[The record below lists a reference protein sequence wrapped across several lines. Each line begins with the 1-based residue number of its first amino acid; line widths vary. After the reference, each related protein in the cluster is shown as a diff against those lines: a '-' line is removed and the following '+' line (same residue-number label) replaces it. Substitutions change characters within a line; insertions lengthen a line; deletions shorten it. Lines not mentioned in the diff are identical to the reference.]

1 VKLIYNIRKK
11 IALALLIVIS
21 AVVLNNSLF
30 VHVHRL
36 DTGEII
42 VHAHPFNP
50 FSKAADST
58 AKHNHNAIDLQLI
71 QVLNS
76 ASIWI
81 IAVTLVLIICLLRTK
96 ITFKRISNYFL
107 SFYKNIPCIR
117 PPPYFAII
125 KLR

>member
-1 VKLIYNIRKK
+1 MIDDIRKK
-11 IALALLIVIS
+11 IALTLLIVIS

-76 ASIWI
+76 ANIWI
-81 IAVTLVLIICLLRTK
+81 IAVALVLSICLLRTK
-96 ITFKRISNYFL
+96 ITFNRISNFFL
-107 SFYKNIPCIR
+107 SFYKNNTRIR
-117 PPPYFAII
+117 PPPQFSPVY
-125 KLR
+125 L

>member
-1 VKLIYNIRKK
+1 MMDDIRNK

-81 IAVTLVLIICLLRTK
+81 VSLALILNICLLRTK
-96 ITFKRISNYFL
+96 ITFKRIFNYFL
-107 SFYKNIPCIR
+107 SFYKNISCIR
-117 PPPYFAII
+117 PPPHFA
-125 KLR
+125 LN

>member
-1 VKLIYNIRKK
+1 MIDDIRKK
-11 IALALLIVIS
+11 IALTLLIVIS

-58 AKHNHNAIDLQLI
+58 AKHNHNTIDLQLI
-71 QVLNS
+71 KALNS
-76 ASIWI
+76 ASIWVI
-81 IAVTLVLIICLLRTK
+81 SIALTLIIFFLRTK
-96 ITFKRISNYFL
+96 TKFNRNTNHIL
-107 SFYKNIPCIR
+107 SFYKNNTRIR
-117 PPPYFAII
+117 PPPQFSPVYF
-125 KLR
+125 

>member
-1 VKLIYNIRKK
+1 VKMMDDIRNK

-81 IAVTLVLIICLLRTK
+81 VSLALILNIYLLRTK
-96 ITFKRISNYFL
+96 ITFNRISNYFL
-107 SFYKNIPCIR
+107 SFYKNISCIR
-117 PPPYFAII
+117 PPPHFA
-125 KLR
+125 LN

>member
-1 VKLIYNIRKK
+1 MIDDIRKK
-11 IALALLIVIS
+11 IALTLLIVIS

-42 VHAHPFNP
+42 IHAHPFNP

-58 AKHNHNAIDLQLI
+58 AKHNHNAIDFQLI

-76 ASIWI
+76 ANIWI
-81 IAVTLVLIICLLRTK
+81 ISVALVLSICLIRTK
-96 ITFKRISNYFL
+96 ITFNRISNYFL
-107 SFYKNIPCIR
+107 SFYKNISCIR
-117 PPPYFAII
+117 PPPYFAIN
-125 KLR
+125 

>member
-1 VKLIYNIRKK
+1 MDYIRNK

-81 IAVTLVLIICLLRTK
+81 IAVALILIICLLRTK
-96 ITFKRISNYFL
+96 ITFKRIFNYFL
-107 SFYKNIPCIR
+107 SFYKNISCIR
-117 PPPYFAII
+117 PPPHFA
-125 KLR
+125 LN

>member
-1 VKLIYNIRKK
+1 MMDDIRNK

-81 IAVTLVLIICLLRTK
+81 VSLALILNIYLLRTK
-96 ITFKRISNYFL
+96 ITFNRISNYFL
-107 SFYKNIPCIR
+107 SFYKNISCIR
-117 PPPYFAII
+117 PPPHFA
-125 KLR
+125 LN